1 MHGQKQGTRF
11 QFNDNKKHNCMNALI
26 LFIITA
32 LTSSPFN
39 VSSPSFKQN
48 GMIPSE
54 YTCEGKNINPS
65 ITIKNV
71 PQKTMSLAL
80 IVDDPDAPKGTFD
93 HWVIWN
99 IDPSATTIGE
109 NSAPGTEGKNG
120 SGKNDYM
127 GPCPPSGTHHYHFK
141 VYALNT
147 KLDLAAGATKKH
159 LEIAM
164 KTHILAKAELIGLYK
179 KTK

>member
-1 MHGQKQGTRF
+1 
-11 QFNDNKKHNCMNALI
+11 MNGFI
-26 LFIITA
+26 LFIVAA
-32 LTSSPFN
+32 LTSPTLN

-48 GMIPSE
+48 GMIPSV

-65 ITIKNV
+65 ITIKNI
-71 PQKTMSLAL
+71 PAKTMSLAL

-99 IDPSATTIGE
+99 IDPSATTINE

-120 SGKNDYM
+120 SGKNGYM
-127 GPCPPSGTHHYHFK
+127 GPCPPSGTHHYYFK
-141 VYALNT
+141 VYALNA
-147 KLDLAAGATKKH
+147 KLNLAGGASKKQ
-159 LEIAM
+159 LEAAM
-164 KTHILAKAELIGLYK
+164 KGHMLAKAELIGLYK